1 MKYYL
6 IRIAFNKEQNVEELL
21 KPAAFNTY
29 DEANKSFHAAMYQN
43 INDGTHSKFLCM
55 VVNEFG
61 NVEKMERWEETVQE
75 ETTTNTETPVTPETP
90 EEPSEGGEE

>member
-6 IRIAFNKEQNVEELL
+6 IRVAYNKVDDVEELI

-43 INDGTHSKFLCM
+43 INDGVHSKFLCM

-61 NVEKMERWEETVQE
+61 NVEKMERWEEPVQE
-75 ETTTNTETPVTPETP
+75 TETTTNPETPVTP